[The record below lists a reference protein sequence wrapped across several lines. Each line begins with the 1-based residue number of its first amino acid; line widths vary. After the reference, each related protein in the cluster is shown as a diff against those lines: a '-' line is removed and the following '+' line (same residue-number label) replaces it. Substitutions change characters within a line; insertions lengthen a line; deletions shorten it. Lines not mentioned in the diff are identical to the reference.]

1 MKGILGK
8 KLGMSQVFLEDGTAM
23 GVTVIEAGPCKV
35 TQVRS
40 KENDGYEAV
49 QLGYGLRKPKNVS
62 KAELGHFAKAGL
74 ESAPALVVEFPFEGE
89 APVVG
94 SDITVSALEGVKR
107 VSISGTTKGRGF
119 AGTIKRHN
127 FHRGRE
133 THGNVNHRAP
143 GSAGQ
148 HTYPARTIPGKKLPG
163 HYGAA
168 GQTTRNLLLV
178 KIDAEN
184 NLLYVR
190 GAVPGPINGHVI
202 VETI

>member
-1 MKGILGK
+1 MAGILGI
-8 KLGMSQVFLEDGTAM
+8 KLGMTQVFLEDGTAL
-23 GVTVIEAGPCKV
+23 GVTVIQAGPCKV

-40 KENDGYEAV
+40 TENDGYDAV
-49 QLGYGLRKPKNVS
+49 QLGYGLSKTKNTSKP
-62 KAELGHFAKAGL
+62 ELGHYAKAGL
-74 ESAPALVVEFPFEGE
+74 EAAPAFVAELPFEGTAPAL
-89 APVVG
+89 G
-94 SDITVSALEGVKR
+94 SDVTVTVFEGVKNVLVR
-107 VSISGTTKGRGF
+107 GTSKGRGF

-127 FHRGRE
+127 FQRGRE

-168 GQTTRNLLLV
+168 ACTTRNLRLV

-184 NLLYVR
+184 NLLYIR

-202 VETI
+202 VEKY

>member
-49 QLGYGLRKPKNVS
+49 QLGFGLRKAKNVS

-74 ESAPALVVEFPFEGE
+74 ESAPELVIEFPLEGD

-94 SDITVSALEGVKR
+94 SDVTVSVLEGVKR
-107 VSISGTTKGRGF
+107 VSVSGTTKGRGF

-127 FHRGRE
+127 FQRGRE

-143 GSAGQ
+143 GSAGA

-163 HYGAA
+163 QYGAEK
-168 GQTTRNLLLV
+168 QTIRNLQLV

-202 VETI
+202 VEKI

>member
-49 QLGYGLRKPKNVS
+49 QLGYGLRKSKNVS
-62 KAELGHFAKAGL
+62 KSELGHFAKAGL
-74 ESAPALVVEFPFEGE
+74 ESAPELVIELPFEGE

-94 SDITVSALEGVKR
+94 SDVTVAVLEGVKK
-107 VSISGTTKGRGF
+107 VSVSGTTKGRGF

-127 FHRGRE
+127 FRRGRE

-143 GSAGQ
+143 GSVGQ

-163 HYGAA
+163 HYGAEQ
-168 GQTTRNLLLV
+168 QTTRNLQVV

-202 VETI
+202 VEKI